1 MYYVYKTC
9 VRRDKIRTLRVSG
22 NELAAD
28 QSMAARMR
36 YQELETDNWNDIDRH
51 TRHWRKK

>member
-36 YQELETDNWNDIDRH
+36 YQELETDN
-51 TRHWRKK
+51 